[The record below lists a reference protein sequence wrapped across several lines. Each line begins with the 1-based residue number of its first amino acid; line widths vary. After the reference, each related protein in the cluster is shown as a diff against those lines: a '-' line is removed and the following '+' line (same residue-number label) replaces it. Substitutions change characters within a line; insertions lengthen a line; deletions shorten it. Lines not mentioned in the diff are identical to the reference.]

1 MQIRFSLNHTIKC
14 ICLHNMQS
22 LMQGVWKFTTAG
34 GLIKSTMQTMETE
47 IPFQKET
54 LFLEMFED
62 VILFCYDFSF
72 SEPVLLGKDRW
83 I

>member
-1 MQIRFSLNHTIKC
+1 MFAQYAISHARGVKV
-14 ICLHNMQS
+14 HNS
-22 LMQGVWKFTTAG
+22 RGSYKIHDA
-34 GLIKSTMQTMETE
+34 ETE

-72 SEPVLLGKDRW
+72 SEPVLLGKDR
-83 I
+83 